1 MTVFTSLQRLL
12 GASQTAA
19 LLVAVLITAALVR
32 AYEPDERR
40 RLRSAVILSLLH
52 LALVVAAALLE
63 GTGAADA
70 SRAVMLVARLAEVAA
85 FVGLAGISLFTVALR
100 RLGVEPPRIVQD
112 TALAVAGVSAALL
125 VAAASGYSLSGVITT
140 SAVLTAIIGFSLQD
154 TIGNVIGG
162 LALQLDNSVE
172 VGAWISV
179 GGVSGRVAEIRW
191 RYAALMTRDGE
202 LVLLP
207 NSVLMKSQVTVL
219 ARGLHPGRW
228 RRTVTFLVDLRH
240 QPTDVIEAV
249 ESALRAAEIPRV
261 ALDPAPDCVLTE
273 MGDAQCRYAVR
284 YWLKDPQADGPT
296 DSVVRTRVY
305 FALTRARIRLVGP
318 TRAVSVALREERPDE
333 EHSEAEVARNI
344 ASLRTVDVLRSVGE
358 SELALLARDL
368 RHAPFAAGEVMTR
381 QGAEGHWLYVI
392 TEGTASVR
400 VRVEG
405 DAEHEVARLGPGR
418 FFGEISLMTGRPR
431 EATVVAVTDVEC
443 LRLGADTFR
452 RLLRVHPEL
461 ADDFAEVLAERE
473 SKLLAARQGFDEQAR
488 ARHSEAR
495 RADLAAHIRAFFGLD

>member
-1 MTVFTSLQRLL
+1 MSFLASLQRALS
-12 GASQTAA
+12 ASHTAG
-19 LLVAVLITAALVR
+19 LLVAVLLTAALVR
-32 AYEPDERR
+32 AYQPEERR

-52 LALVVAAALLE
+52 LALVVTTALLE
-63 GTGAADA
+63 STGGADA
-70 SRAVMLVARLAEVAA
+70 GRAVMLVARLAEVAA
-85 FVGLAGISLFTVALR
+85 FVGLAGISLFAVGLR

-112 TALAVAGVSAALL
+112 TALAIAGVSAALL

-162 LALQLDNSVE
+162 LALQLDNSIE
-172 VGAWISV
+172 VGAWITV
-179 GGVSGRVAEIRW
+179 GGVAGRVAEIRW
-191 RYAALMTRDGE
+191 RYTALMTRDGE

-219 ARGLHPGRW
+219 ARGLQPGRW
-228 RRTVTFLVDLRH
+228 RRTVTFFADVRYA
-240 QPTDVIEAV
+240 PTDVIEAV

-261 ALDPAPDCVLTE
+261 ALDPAPDCILVEL
-273 MGDAQCRYAVR
+273 GDAQCRYAVR

-296 DSVVRTRVY
+296 DSVVRTRVF
-305 FALTRARIRLVGP
+305 FALTRARIRLTPP
-318 TRAVSVALREERPDE
+318 THAVAVSLREERPDE

-344 ASLRTVDVLRSVGE
+344 ASLRTVDVLRSVAE
-358 SELALLARDL
+358 AELAVLARDV

-405 DAEHEVARLGPGR
+405 DSEHEVARLGPGR

-431 EATVVAVTDVEC
+431 EATVVAVTDVAC
-443 LRLGADTFR
+443 LRLGADAFR

-473 SKLLAARQGFDEQAR
+473 SKLVAARQGFDEQAR

-495 RADLAAHIRAFFGLD
+495 RADLAASIRSFFGLD